1 MVFTLFKCG
10 LQVTGTGKSES
21 NYQKEKKRVENKQTE
36 YIMKIVIGGE
46 RLWVVRWLVI
56 PKKL

>member
-10 LQVTGTGKSES
+10 LQVTVTGKSES
-21 NYQKEKKRVENKQTE
+21 NYEKEKKRVENKQTE